1 MISILTRYKNPFLA
15 HLLDLRIS
23 YLKCN
28 LPKYLVTSILG
39 ISIDD
44 FWYKNI
50 FLLPISLLHL
60 TFQRKIMF
68 QAAVITFYFRYD
80 KEIRQIDSAEK
91 KYTKKIIKDILF
103 RRLLVELERYDFLQ
117 TAPMVF
123 KAIKKRCKYYLQT
136 STNQCIFL

>member
-1 MISILTRYKNPFLA
+1 MLKWSPFLLGIRTLFLA

-28 LPKYLVTSILG
+28 LPKYLVTSIQG

-91 KYTKKIIKDILF
+91 KNTKNNNQGYSISKIAGRIGTVWF
-103 RRLLVELERYDFLQ
+103 S
-117 TAPMVF
+117 ANG
-123 KAIKKRCKYYLQT
+123 
-136 STNQCIFL
+136 TNGFQGD